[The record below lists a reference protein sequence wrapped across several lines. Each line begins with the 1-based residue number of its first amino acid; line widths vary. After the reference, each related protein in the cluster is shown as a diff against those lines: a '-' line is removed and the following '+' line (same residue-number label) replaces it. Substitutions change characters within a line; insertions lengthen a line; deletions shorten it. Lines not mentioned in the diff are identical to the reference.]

1 MSAVPPISLAAV
13 HMDDADG
20 NSDLSP
26 LGSPVAVDEGSPI
39 DTLQRTVRDIP
50 CRATQTSLGLV
61 IHMIHGIESN
71 LLRLMQHMGVTP
83 LTQHRL
89 NMVSM
94 RSSGDSSLCVS
105 PTKPH
110 CPLCRSSNF
119 GCEKHFVQHLATAI
133 ENLTVDFVPH
143 NRPSPP
149 RCLFSAAKHS
159 EIMGRSAGT
168 ADASHARTFLTGYKN
183 CFVASEVGGFDAGRL
198 QDAADFLES
207 SKAKL
212 LVVLPRADYDPGA
225 APH

>member
-1 MSAVPPISLAAV
+1 MSAVPAISLAAV
-13 HMDDADG
+13 HMDDAAG

-105 PTKPH
+105 PAKPH

-133 ENLTVDFVPH
+133 ENLTVVFDTH
-143 NRPSPP
+143 NRPSPR
-149 RCLFSAAKHS
+149 RCLFSPARHS

-168 ADASHARTFLTGYKN
+168 ADANHARSFLTGFKN

-198 QDAADFLES
+198 QNAADFLEL
-207 SKAKL
+207 SKANL
-212 LVVLPRADYDPGA
+212 FAVLQSADYVLGE
-225 APH
+225 AP